1 MRHLNSFF
9 QTDIYKKIVY
19 RYDYIYH
26 DVEKEVSKDWFTQTR
41 VQQHYRIT
49 DIAPWYYVWQV
60 MEKANNK
67 PVLDFGCGAH
77 IFKNYWPN
85 IIGIDSK
92 DFSDSSFFPL
102 PDKVTDGLIGDIDNG
117 SFSENLYGIIAICS
131 LHFGSVDSI
140 IGKMNSLQTRLAT
153 GCRMYVAINTER
165 TRENSNSSKT
175 YQETF
180 DMIST
185 YCSHNKLNI
194 LESDVKPPMG
204 YRGEEGNVKMLLE
217 KV

>member
-1 MRHLNSFF
+1 MNDDFINTTDKTFF
-9 QTDIYKKIVY
+9 
-19 RYDYIYH
+19 
-26 DVEKEVSKDWFTQTR
+26 
-41 VQQHYRIT
+41 
-49 DIAPWYYVWQV
+49 
-60 MEKANNK
+60 
-67 PVLDFGCGAH
+67 
-77 IFKNYWPN
+77 
-85 IIGIDSK
+85 
-92 DFSDSSFFPL
+92 
-102 PDKVTDGLIGDIDNG
+102 
-117 SFSENLYGIIAICS
+117 GIIAICS

-140 IGKMNSLQTRLAT
+140 IGKMNSLQARLAT

-194 LESDVKPPMG
+194 LESDVKPPKG
-204 YRGEEGNVKMLLE
+204 YRGDEGNVKMLLE